1 MQLLVTKALAAG
13 FAASMA
19 IGGNTT
25 AQMPNTVSS
34 SAASYQDSR
43 TITAFE
49 SLTPLG
55 VWIDKLIDL
64 ESEGKTNLKI
74 LDLNGLHSFGCLQ
87 FQMGTFREFG
97 LKYKFFSEDD
107 DLNKLIFDCKLQ
119 KEIAQRMIRD
129 NPENW
134 KKWYTSVVVRG
145 LGFPPKDPK
154 PILVSFNGR

>member
-1 MQLLVTKALAAG
+1 MQILVAKALAAG

-25 AQMPNTVSS
+25 VQMPNTVSS
-34 SAASYQDSR
+34 SAASYQDSK

-97 LKYKFFSEDD
+97 LRYKLFTEDD
-107 DLNKLIFDCKLQ
+107 DLNKLIFDCELQ
-119 KEIAQRMIRD
+119 KEIAKRMIRE

-145 LGFPPKDPK
+145 LGLPPKETK
-154 PILVSFNGR
+154 PVLISFNGR